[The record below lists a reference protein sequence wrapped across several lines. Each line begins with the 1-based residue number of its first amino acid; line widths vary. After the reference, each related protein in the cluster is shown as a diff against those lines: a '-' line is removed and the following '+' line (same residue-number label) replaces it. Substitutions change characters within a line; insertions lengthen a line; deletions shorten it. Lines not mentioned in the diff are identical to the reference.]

1 MDNYIT
7 NENRNGKNVMDKTV
21 KRPKIL
27 IVEDEIIIAMDLQF
41 TLENLGYAFSEIVSS
56 GEESIEKVS
65 RLLPDVVLMDV
76 KLSGLIDGVKAAE
89 RIYRRF
95 RIPIIYVSAYSDE
108 QTLKRMNR
116 VKNYG
121 YLNKPFEEREL
132 KKVLEKALKDS
143 PRFNN

>member
-1 MDNYIT
+1 
-7 NENRNGKNVMDKTV
+7 MDKTV